1 MIKWMRARRQRRV
14 AVADEPDGV
23 DYIFGEGEA
32 EISRLNFQHYM
43 FRLAFG
49 SNFSAPLR
57 SPRDILDVACG
68 TGRLVR
74 ELSRQFPQSNV
85 IGFDINPDQF
95 NTLPAE
101 GSDPLPDNCTL
112 IFGNA
117 LEAFSFASG
126 SFDFTVARACSSFIP
141 VAQWPQVIGEMMRVT
156 GRDGWVEIRD
166 FGLVRSPN
174 AALNELTAKFAH
186 MSNARGIHP
195 GAGPFLKQYIDLV
208 GGRRSQIRQVMVRS
222 GGPGRSSRAGQL
234 LLADYLAL
242 MERVTPVVA
251 QTGLDTS
258 GHWVGL
264 VRRARDETRFDPVRN
279 YAEVELT
286 AAYFQPR

>member
-1 MIKWMRARRQRRV
+1 
-14 AVADEPDGV
+14 
-23 DYIFGEGEA
+23 
-32 EISRLNFQHYM
+32 M

-74 ELSRQFPQSNV
+74 ELSRQFPLSNV

-95 NTLPAE
+95 NTLPSE
-101 GSDPLPDNCTL
+101 GSEPLPDNSTL
-112 IFGNA
+112 IYGNA
-117 LEAFSFASG
+117 LEPFSFASG
-126 SFDFTVARACSSFIP
+126 SFDFTMARACSSFVP

-156 GRDGWVEIRD
+156 GRDGWVEVRD

-174 AALNELTAKFAH
+174 PALNELTAKFAH
-186 MSNARGIHP
+186 MTNTRGLHP

-208 GGRRSQIRQVMVRS
+208 GGRHSQIRQVTVRS
-222 GGPGRSSRAGQL
+222 GTPGRASRAGQL

-258 GHWVGL
+258 GHWTQLIG
-264 VRRARDETRFDPVRN
+264 RAREETRFDPVQN